1 MPEIRLKYSGGF
13 YAAGSSRGKPLRD
26 GRRAKQRRGS
36 KMKAPG
42 IQTGQWEQR
51 RTGRMRH
58 TTIFFAGTE
67 KKGNR
72 EAERLKCYNKREAA
86 ARLAAPRNKDALDIS
101 IGIFKKRQYQGR
113 K

>member
-13 YAAGSSRGKPLRD
+13 YAAGGSRGKPLRD

-58 TTIFFAGTE
+58 TTIF
-67 KKGNR
+67 
-72 EAERLKCYNKREAA
+72 
-86 ARLAAPRNKDALDIS
+86 
-101 IGIFKKRQYQGR
+101 
-113 K
+113 